1 MKYLCKVFIVKYIPI
16 ITLTSGLEEEG
27 KNKLEE
33 IMKQID
39 GIIVNNWQQHCTH
52 LTVLCPKLTEK
63 VAVALAAGI
72 VIVTVDYWEAV
83 KFAMENEHPIPK
95 TDNYIPR
102 IKEEYI
108 PRGIVSLHPNDKRK
122 KLFNKKSFYFYDLN
136 LFEMYKLMVKLADGE
151 AFFIDLKINQDLW
164 FGEDAVHVQTNKENE
179 LSRIFR
185 RHYDNIFWT
194 LQRNKQRFIHDSE
207 IPLAILYC
215 SIEKYCNPKYQF
227 SNVFKKE
234 EKFDFF
240 LPETLVMDTQDLE
253 LITEVSAPTQRT
265 FYTKQ
270 KDNVKKSS
278 EFVDNSDRYTEVSA
292 REKSDDEISEILISD
307 DEEVSNNFIQ
317 PTTSSS
323 SLLPKFTESEE
334 SSSSDLF
341 IDNVEVREN
350 SSNEERD
357 TFTAKESQSFVGQ
370 QETKITENL
379 STMKVLSNKCLQ
391 NENTTESAITSNIL
405 IQKRSIGKTFRKANV
420 KIPEKRI
427 RL

>member
-1 MKYLCKVFIVKYIPI
+1 M
-16 ITLTSGLEEEG
+16 
-27 KNKLEE
+27 
-33 IMKQID
+33 
-39 GIIVNNWQQHCTH
+39 
-52 LTVLCPKLTEK
+52 
-63 VAVALAAGI
+63 
-72 VIVTVDYWEAV
+72 
-83 KFAMENEHPIPK
+83 
-95 TDNYIPR
+95 
-102 IKEEYI
+102 
-108 PRGIVSLHPNDKRK
+108 
-122 KLFNKKSFYFYDLN
+122 
-136 LFEMYKLMVKLADGE
+136 
-151 AFFIDLKINQDLW
+151 KINQDLW